1 MPVRESVINA
11 GGRRG
16 RRLTKMLGAEVR
28 GARRMA
34 GISQDTL
41 GAAVGLSGSEVGRV
55 ERGEAPWLTFD
66 HAARLLAGVGLDLW
80 VRAYPGGLPVR
91 DAAHL
96 QLLARFEARLPVS
109 VRCHR
114 EWPIPGR
121 SDRRAV
127 DLLLI
132 GLPRKVGV
140 EAETVLDDL
149 QALERAVNLKRR
161 DAALERMILLVR
173 DSVRNREIL
182 RSAGP
187 LRRSFPLNTRAVMA
201 ALARGKDP
209 GADGIAIL

>member
-1 MPVRESVINA
+1 MPVREGVINA
-11 GGRRG
+11 GARRG
-16 RRLTKMLGAEVR
+16 RHLTRMLGAEVR

-34 GISQDTL
+34 GISQNTL

-55 ERGEAPWLTFD
+55 ERGEAPWLTLD

-80 VRAYPGGLPVR
+80 VRAYPGGLPLR

-96 QLLARFEARLPVS
+96 QLLARFEARLPAS
-109 VRCHR
+109 VQCHR
-114 EWPIPGR
+114 EWPIPK
-121 SDRRAV
+121 STDRRAV
-127 DLLLI
+127 DLLLT
-132 GLPRKVGV
+132 GLPHRVGV

-182 RSAGP
+182 RSADP
-187 LRRSFPLNTRAVMA
+187 LRRSFPLDTRAVMA
-201 ALARGKDP
+201 ALARGQDP
-209 GADGIAIL
+209 KADGIVIL

>member
-1 MPVRESVINA
+1 MPVREGVIIA
-11 GGRRG
+11 GARRG
-16 RRLTKMLGAEVR
+16 RHLTRMLGVEVR

-55 ERGEAPWLTFD
+55 ERGEASWLTFD
-66 HAARLLAGVGLDLW
+66 HAARLLAAVGLDLW
-80 VRAYPGGLPVR
+80 VRAYPAGPPLR

-96 QLLARFEARLPVS
+96 QLLGRFEVRLPAS
-109 VRCHR
+109 VQCRR
-114 EWPIPGR
+114 EWPIPNS

-149 QALERAVNLKRR
+149 QALERNVNLKRR

-173 DSVRNREIL
+173 DSIRNREIL

-187 LRRSFPLNTRAVMA
+187 LRRSFPLDTRAVMA
-201 ALARGKDP
+201 ALTRGRDP
-209 GADGIAIL
+209 GADGIVIL

>member
-11 GGRRG
+11 GARRG
-16 RRLTKMLGAEVR
+16 RHLTRMLGAEVR

-34 GISQDTL
+34 GISQNTL

-55 ERGEAPWLTFD
+55 ERGEAPWLTLD
-66 HAARLLAGVGLDLW
+66 NAARLLARVGLDLW
-80 VRAYPGGLPVR
+80 VRAYPGGLPLR

-96 QLLARFEARLPVS
+96 RLLARFEARLPAS
-109 VRCHR
+109 VQCHR
-114 EWPIPGR
+114 EWPIPQ
-121 SDRRAV
+121 STDRRAI
-127 DLLLI
+127 DLVLT
-132 GLPRKVGV
+132 GLPHRVGV

-182 RSAGP
+182 RSADP
-187 LRRSFPLNTRAVMA
+187 LRRSFPLDTRAVMA
-201 ALARGKDP
+201 ALARGQDP
-209 GADGIAIL
+209 KADGIVIL

>member
-1 MPVRESVINA
+1 MPVRESAVNA
-11 GGRRG
+11 GARRG
-16 RRLTKMLGAEVR
+16 RHLTRMLGAEVR

-55 ERGEAPWLTFD
+55 ERGEAPWLTLD
-66 HAARLLAGVGLDLW
+66 HAARLLGAVGLDLW

-96 QLLARFEARLPVS
+96 HLLARFEARLPSS

-114 EWPIPGR
+114 EWPIPDS
-121 SDRRAV
+121 SDRRAL
-127 DLLLI
+127 DLLPRGATLQDRSRGGDGPGRPPGI
-132 GLPRKVGV
+132 G
-140 EAETVLDDL
+140 TDI
-149 QALERAVNLKRR
+149 NLKRR

-182 RSAGP
+182 RSADA
-187 LRRSFPLNTRAVMA
+187 LRTVVSTRH
-201 ALARGKDP
+201 ARRDGRP
-209 GADGIAIL
+209 GARSDPDSDGIVIL

>member
-1 MPVRESVINA
+1 MPVRESAVNA
-11 GGRRG
+11 GARRG
-16 RRLTKMLGAEVR
+16 RHLTRMLGAEVR

-55 ERGEAPWLTFD
+55 ERGNAPWLTLD
-66 HAARLLAGVGLDLW
+66 HAARLLGAVGLDLW

-96 QLLARFEARLPVS
+96 HLLARFEARLPSS

-114 EWPIPGR
+114 EWPIPDS
-121 SDRRAV
+121 SDRRAL
-127 DLLLI
+127 DLFLA
-132 GLPRKVGV
+132 GLPCRTGV

-149 QALERAVNLKRR
+149 QALERDINLKRR

-182 RSAGP
+182 RSADA
-187 LRRSFPLNTRAVMA
+187 LRRSFPLDTRAVMA
-201 ALARGKDP
+201 ALARGRDP
-209 GADGIAIL
+209 DADGIVIL